1 MRANKLSLS
10 FAVNTFPIMKYKIKG
25 GIYMMK
31 KIAVK
36 LLTIVAMVA
45 IAPFTIGG
53 FVVTSIFEVYKVVWK
68 VIVGK

>member
-1 MRANKLSLS
+1 
-10 FAVNTFPIMKYKIKG
+10 
-25 GIYMMK
+25 MMK

-36 LLTIVAMVA
+36 LLTIVAVLA

-53 FVVTSIFEVYKVVWK
+53 VVVTGIFELYKGVWN

>member
-1 MRANKLSLS
+1 MMR
-10 FAVNTFPIMKYKIKG
+10 
-25 GIYMMK
+25 

-53 FVVTSIFEVYKVVWK
+53 FVATSILEIYKGVWK
-68 VIVGK
+68 IIVGK

>member
-10 FAVNTFPIMKYKIKG
+10 FAVNTFPIMKDKIKG

-68 VIVGK
+68 FIVGK

>member
-1 MRANKLSLS
+1 
-10 FAVNTFPIMKYKIKG
+10 
-25 GIYMMK
+25 MMG

-36 LLTIVAMVA
+36 LLTIVAVLA

-68 VIVGK
+68 VIIGK